1 MALGLLGSLDPVRAQ
16 PGLSGLRIGHSRVCC
31 SRIRTD
37 VRQVIQE
44 MKAVSQHELGERVA
58 DARRR
63 KGWTQG
69 ELAARVGLT
78 QTSVSRI
85 ETGGRAVSSLELA
98 ELAEVLGVSV
108 LDLLRAGQ
116 RPMLA
121 IAARLGHF
129 RDPSAVDR
137 ALRRAEAL
145 IRLDELLD
153 SVLGPSPP
161 EGSSPPKG
169 PAPLERAV
177 PLRGAAPLG
186 GVVSVEPEAV
196 PPEPEAVPPEPG
208 AVRRGEVGR
217 GPAVDQGRRLAGR
230 VRQALRL
237 GDGPLG
243 PLPEVLEERL
253 RLDVDFSPLPEA
265 VDGLCVSVG
274 ERALV
279 LVGSSKPSSRQRFTL
294 AHELAHYLVDDLD
307 PLYVD
312 ERGVRAR
319 SVAEMRANAFAAHLL
334 MPEPGVRAVIEGFT
348 DDAERAVR
356 VALTFGTSVSAAAYQ
371 LGNLGLLPETVRDRL
386 TQAGSRPLLMR
397 YALPSDWQQD
407 ESGRGRLRPPSR
419 LYRRA
424 TLAFRR
430 GLIGLEPVAELLQ
443 RPDRDQLR
451 QELEDAGL
459 APDEEAF
466 TAAGPDGLDEIFEEM
481 APGR

>member
-1 MALGLLGSLDPVRAQ
+1 
-16 PGLSGLRIGHSRVCC
+16 
-31 SRIRTD
+31 
-37 VRQVIQE
+37 

-85 ETGGRAVSSLELA
+85 ETGVRAVSSLELA

-129 RDPSAVDR
+129 RDPGAVDR

-161 EGSSPPKG
+161 DGSARLGGAIPVEP
-169 PAPLERAV
+169 
-177 PLRGAAPLG
+177 GAAP
-186 GVVSVEPEAV
+186 VEPA
-196 PPEPEAVPPEPG
+196 

-217 GPAVDQGRRLAGR
+217 GPAVDQGRRLAR
-230 VRQALRL
+230 KVRRALRL

-274 ERALV
+274 DRALV

-312 ERGVRAR
+312 ERGVRSR

-334 MPEPGVRAVIEGFT
+334 MPEPGVRAAIQGRA

-356 VALTFGTSVSAAAYQ
+356 VALAFGTSVSAAAYQ
-371 LGNLGLLPETVRDRL
+371 LGNLGLLPETVRERL
-386 TQAGSRPLLMR
+386 TEAGSRPLLMR

-407 ESGRGRLRPPSR
+407 ESARGRVRPPSR

-430 GLIGLEPVAELLQ
+430 GLIGLEPIAGLLQ
-443 RPDRDQLR
+443 RPDPDQLR
-451 QELEDAGL
+451 HEL
-459 APDEEAF
+459 
-466 TAAGPDGLDEIFEEM
+466 
-481 APGR
+481 

>member
-1 MALGLLGSLDPVRAQ
+1 MLFPHTNGCS
-16 PGLSGLRIGHSRVCC
+16 PGEP
-31 SRIRTD
+31 
-37 VRQVIQE
+37 E

-69 ELAARVGLT
+69 ELAARVGLS

-85 ETGGRAVSSLELA
+85 ETGVRTVSSLELA
-98 ELAEVLGVSV
+98 ELAEVLGVSL

-129 RDPSAVDR
+129 RDPGAVDR

-161 EGSSPPKG
+161 SGPSPPEG
-169 PAPLERAV
+169 PSP
-177 PLRGAAPLG
+177 PSGAAPLG
-186 GVVSVEPEAV
+186 GA
-196 PPEPEAVPPEPG
+196 ALPG
-208 AVRRGEVGR
+208 PAAVRRGEVGR
-217 GPAVDQGRRLAGR
+217 GPAVDQGRRLAGQ

-274 ERALV
+274 EHALV

-334 MPEPGVRAVIEGFT
+334 MPEPGVRAAIEGFT

-371 LGNLGLLPETVRDRL
+371 LGNLGLLPEIVRDRL

-430 GLIGLEPVAELLQ
+430 GLIGLEPIAELLQ

>member
-1 MALGLLGSLDPVRAQ
+1 
-16 PGLSGLRIGHSRVCC
+16 
-31 SRIRTD
+31 
-37 VRQVIQE
+37 

-63 KGWTQG
+63 RGWTQG
-69 ELAARVGLT
+69 ELAPRVGLT

-85 ETGGRAVSSLELA
+85 ETGVRAVSSLELA

-108 LDLLRAGQ
+108 LDLLRGGQ

-121 IAARLGHF
+121 MAARLGHF
-129 RDPSAVDR
+129 RDPGAVDR

-161 EGSSPPKG
+161 G
-169 PAPLERAV
+169 
-177 PLRGAAPLG
+177 GAAPPEAEAA
-186 GVVSVEPEAV
+186 VEPA
-196 PPEPEAVPPEPG
+196 
-208 AVRRGEVGR
+208 AVRPGEVGR
-217 GPAVDQGRRLAGR
+217 GPAVDQGRRLAGQ

-319 SVAEMRANAFAAHLL
+319 SVTEMRANAFAAHLL
-334 MPEPGVRAVIEGFT
+334 MPEPGVRAVIDGFT

-371 LGNLGLLPETVRDRL
+371 LGNLGLLPDSIRNRL

-424 TLAFRR
+424 TLAFQR
-430 GLIGLEPVAELLQ
+430 GLIGLEPIAELLQ

>member
-1 MALGLLGSLDPVRAQ
+1 
-16 PGLSGLRIGHSRVCC
+16 
-31 SRIRTD
+31 
-37 VRQVIQE
+37 
-44 MKAVSQHELGERVA
+44 
-58 DARRR
+58 
-63 KGWTQG
+63 
-69 ELAARVGLT
+69 
-78 QTSVSRI
+78 
-85 ETGGRAVSSLELA
+85 
-98 ELAEVLGVSV
+98 
-108 LDLLRAGQ
+108 
-116 RPMLA
+116 
-121 IAARLGHF
+121 
-129 RDPSAVDR
+129 VDR

-161 EGSSPPKG
+161 EVSAASERSAPPEGASPPG
-169 PAPLERAV
+169 GAAASERSAASGGAAP
-177 PLRGAAPLG
+177 PGGAAPLG
-186 GVVSVEPEAV
+186 GAAPPRPAPLEAEAAVEPA
-196 PPEPEAVPPEPG
+196 

-217 GPAVDQGRRLAGR
+217 GPAVDQGRRLAGQ

-274 ERALV
+274 DRALV

-334 MPEPGVRAVIEGFT
+334 MPEPGVRAAIEGFT

-371 LGNLGLLPETVRDRL
+371 LGNLGLLPASVRDRL

-430 GLIGLEPVAELLQ
+430 GRIGLEPIAELLQ

>member
-1 MALGLLGSLDPVRAQ
+1 
-16 PGLSGLRIGHSRVCC
+16 
-31 SRIRTD
+31 
-37 VRQVIQE
+37 

-63 KGWTQG
+63 KGLTQG

-129 RDPSAVDR
+129 RDPGAVDR

-161 EGSSPPKG
+161 EG
-169 PAPLERAV
+169 AAQ
-177 PLRGAAPLG
+177 LRGAVPPRGAVPLG
-186 GVVSVEPEAV
+186 GVV

-208 AVRRGEVGR
+208 AVRRSEVGR
-217 GPAVDQGRRLAGR
+217 GPAVDQGRRLAGE

-334 MPEPGVRAVIEGFT
+334 MPEPGVRAAIEGFT

>member
-1 MALGLLGSLDPVRAQ
+1 
-16 PGLSGLRIGHSRVCC
+16 
-31 SRIRTD
+31 
-37 VRQVIQE
+37 

-58 DARRR
+58 DARRG

-129 RDPSAVDR
+129 RDPGSVDR

-161 EGSSPPKG
+161 EGRRRPGSPARGGGVRGVGGVRRVG
-169 PAPLERAV
+169 PA
-177 PLRGAAPLG
+177 RGAAPPRPAPFEAEAA
-186 GVVSVEPEAV
+186 VEPA
-196 PPEPEAVPPEPG
+196 

-217 GPAVDQGRRLAGR
+217 GPAVDQGRRLAGQ

-274 ERALV
+274 DRALV

-334 MPEPGVRAVIEGFT
+334 MPEPGVRAAIEGFT

-356 VALTFGTSVSAAAYQ
+356 VALTFGASVSAAAYQ
-371 LGNLGLLPETVRDRL
+371 LGNLGLLPDSVRDRL

-430 GLIGLEPVAELLQ
+430 GLIGLEPIAELLQ

>member
-1 MALGLLGSLDPVRAQ
+1 
-16 PGLSGLRIGHSRVCC
+16 
-31 SRIRTD
+31 
-37 VRQVIQE
+37 

-129 RDPSAVDR
+129 RDPGAVDR

-161 EGSSPPKG
+161 EG
-169 PAPLERAV
+169 AAQ
-177 PLRGAAPLG
+177 LRGAAPPRGAVPLG
-186 GVVSVEPEAV
+186 GMV
-196 PPEPEAVPPEPG
+196 PPEPEAVPVEAG

-217 GPAVDQGRRLAGR
+217 GPAVDQGRRLAGE

-334 MPEPGVRAVIEGFT
+334 MPEPGVRAAIEGFT

-443 RPDRDQLR
+443 RLDRDQLR

>member
-1 MALGLLGSLDPVRAQ
+1 MLFPHTNGCS
-16 PGLSGLRIGHSRVCC
+16 PGEP
-31 SRIRTD
+31 
-37 VRQVIQE
+37 E

-69 ELAARVGLT
+69 ELAARVGLS

-85 ETGGRAVSSLELA
+85 ETGVRTVSSLELA
-98 ELAEVLGVSV
+98 ELAEVLGVSL

-129 RDPSAVDR
+129 RDPGAVDR

-161 EGSSPPKG
+161 SGPSPPEG
-169 PAPLERAV
+169 PSP
-177 PLRGAAPLG
+177 PSGAAPLG
-186 GVVSVEPEAV
+186 GA
-196 PPEPEAVPPEPG
+196 ALPG
-208 AVRRGEVGR
+208 PAAVRRGEVGR
-217 GPAVDQGRRLAGR
+217 GPAVDQGRRLAGQ

-274 ERALV
+274 EHALV

-334 MPEPGVRAVIEGFT
+334 MPEPGVRAAIEGFT

-371 LGNLGLLPETVRDRL
+371 LGNLGLLPESVRDRL

-430 GLIGLEPVAELLQ
+430 GLIGLEPIAELLQ

>member
-1 MALGLLGSLDPVRAQ
+1 
-16 PGLSGLRIGHSRVCC
+16 
-31 SRIRTD
+31 
-37 VRQVIQE
+37 
-44 MKAVSQHELGERVA
+44 MKAVSQQELGERVA

-85 ETGGRAVSSLELA
+85 ETGGRTVSSLELA
-98 ELAEVLGVSV
+98 ELAEALGVSV

-116 RPMLA
+116 RPLLA

-129 RDPSAVDR
+129 RDPGAVDR

-161 EGSSPPKG
+161 DGEAAGEP
-169 PAPLERAV
+169 V
-177 PLRGAAPLG
+177 PVRLG
-186 GVVSVEPEAV
+186 G
-196 PPEPEAVPPEPG
+196 
-208 AVRRGEVGR
+208 VGR

-243 PLPEVLEERL
+243 PLPEVLEEGL

-274 ERALV
+274 GRALV

-307 PLYVD
+307 LLYVD

-334 MPEPGVRAVIEGFT
+334 MPEPGVRAAIEGFT

-371 LGNLGLLPETVRDRL
+371 LGNLGLLPDAVRDRL

-430 GLIGLEPVAELLQ
+430 GLIGLEPIVELLQ

>member
-1 MALGLLGSLDPVRAQ
+1 
-16 PGLSGLRIGHSRVCC
+16 
-31 SRIRTD
+31 
-37 VRQVIQE
+37 

-63 KGWTQG
+63 RGWTQG

-85 ETGGRAVSSLELA
+85 ETGVRAVSSLELA

-129 RDPSAVDR
+129 RDPGAVDR

-161 EGSSPPKG
+161 EG
-169 PAPLERAV
+169 PAQ
-177 PLRGAAPLG
+177 LRGAVPPRGAVPLG
-186 GVVSVEPEAV
+186 GVV
-196 PPEPEAVPPEPG
+196 PPEPEAVPVEAG

-217 GPAVDQGRRLAGR
+217 GPAVDQGRRLAGE

-334 MPEPGVRAVIEGFT
+334 MPEPGVRAAIEGFT

-466 TAAGPDGLDEIFEEM
+466 TAGPDGLDEIFEEM

>member
-1 MALGLLGSLDPVRAQ
+1 
-16 PGLSGLRIGHSRVCC
+16 
-31 SRIRTD
+31 
-37 VRQVIQE
+37 

-63 KGWTQG
+63 KGWTQE

-85 ETGGRAVSSLELA
+85 ETGVRAVSSLELA

-129 RDPSAVDR
+129 RDPGAVDR

-161 EGSSPPKG
+161 EG
-169 PAPLERAV
+169 AAQ
-177 PLRGAAPLG
+177 LRGAVPPRGAVPLG
-186 GVVSVEPEAV
+186 GVV
-196 PPEPEAVPPEPG
+196 PPEPSAVPVEVG

-217 GPAVDQGRRLAGR
+217 GPAVDQGRRLAGE

-334 MPEPGVRAVIEGFT
+334 MPEPGVRAAIEGFT

-407 ESGRGRLRPPSR
+407 ESGRGRLRPASR

>member
-1 MALGLLGSLDPVRAQ
+1 
-16 PGLSGLRIGHSRVCC
+16 
-31 SRIRTD
+31 
-37 VRQVIQE
+37 

-85 ETGGRAVSSLELA
+85 ETGVRAVSSLELA

-129 RDPSAVDR
+129 RDPGAVDR

-161 EGSSPPKG
+161 EG
-169 PAPLERAV
+169 AAQ
-177 PLRGAAPLG
+177 LRGAVPPRGAVPLG
-186 GVVSVEPEAV
+186 GVV

-208 AVRRGEVGR
+208 AVRRSEVGR
-217 GPAVDQGRRLAGR
+217 GPAVDQGRRLAGE

-334 MPEPGVRAVIEGFT
+334 MPEPGVRAAIEGFT

-371 LGNLGLLPETVRDRL
+371 LGNLGLLPESVRDRL